1 MADALTTESP
11 NAVIADQ
18 GLMYCRMPSGEVVAC
33 DSSDT
38 ELMKKIKRGWIA
50 LNDYGQFGSSAYYM
64 DHPYEP
70 LFQSGGARELSIQQV
85 VDLGYHL
92 RPPLVPT
99 CDRHVGD
106 AKDHLTHT
114 GTPSASSPKAQGC
127 WRGARPVVF
136 PQLVGRALP
145 PRPDECEFCGRDDF
159 ATERA
164 LKQHQDVMHN
174 DRRQQ
179 QQLGEAIVHGLQQT
193 GVVGSGTN
201 TDASAIAAAV
211 AATLQALGYGVGTPP
226 QPDPN
231 PPEEPDDE
239 GDELPEPEPEPTPE
253 PEPEPEPEPAEA
265 RRVEQLHAGGLS
277 ERAIAEQLGITRRR
291 VHTLVTTT

>member
-38 ELMKKIKRGWIA
+38 ELMKKIKRGWVA

-70 LFQSGGARELSIQQV
+70 LFQSGGAREMSPSQV
-85 VDLGYHL
+85 IELGYHL

-106 AKDHLTHT
+106 GKDHLAHT
-114 GTPSASSPKAQGC
+114 GAPGASSPKAQGC

-136 PQLVGRALP
+136 PQLASVELP
-145 PRPDECEFCGRDDF
+145 ADPGECEFCGRDDF
-159 ATERA
+159 PTERA

-179 QQLGEAIVHGLQQT
+179 QQLGEAIVSGLQHT
-193 GVVGSGTN
+193 GVVGSGKN
-201 TDASAIAAAV
+201 TDASAIATAV
-211 AATLQALGYGVGTPP
+211 AATLQALGYGTSP

-231 PPEEPDDE
+231 PEPEEPEDE
-239 GDELPEPEPEPTPE
+239 GDELPDPAPQPM
-253 PEPEPEPEPAEA
+253 PEPADELLVA
-265 RRVEQLHAGGLS
+265 RAQQFHAEGQS

-291 VHTLVTTT
+291 VHTLITS